1 MSNDLSKIV
10 TLSQLRNFVARIKT
24 KMQILKTI
32 KPHIIDAPS
41 PILNTKTITAYI
53 GETINETL
61 TGVNITKGSNGITSV
76 KWEATNL
83 PNGITF
89 DNGNFSGAGTEVF
102 NGTSIITITTN
113 GGTIDTNVI
122 WNIIEVPAPTLNG
135 KTLNKDVGDTINE
148 TISGTNITVG
158 TNGVTSVSWSATNL
172 PTGVS
177 FSNGKFTGSPTAA
190 FSGTSVVTVTTNGGT
205 ASANIIWNV
214 VKPVPVPSLTAK
226 SISKY
231 VGDTINETMS
241 GSNIT
246 KGSNGVTSVSWSATN
261 LPSGVSFSDGKFTG
275 SPTAAFSG
283 KTTVKVTTNGGTASA
298 YVTWDITKKMS
309 KPSFTSTRVTVD
321 FPKTTSTGQTVKTVN
336 LSGTFDGTCTFTFS
350 PSSFNDRMSYATYSM
365 KTPTY
370 TETNLKFYVEQNVKK
385 KPSSN
390 GTEDYKTVTVTAK
403 NSMGS
408 ASFSF
413 EVHYRM
419 PWT

>member
-172 PTGVS
+172 P
-177 FSNGKFTGSPTAA
+177 
-190 FSGTSVVTVTTNGGT
+190 
-205 ASANIIWNV
+205 
-214 VKPVPVPSLTAK
+214 
-226 SISKY
+226 
-231 VGDTINETMS
+231 
-241 GSNIT
+241 
-246 KGSNGVTSVSWSATN
+246 
-261 LPSGVSFSDGKFTG
+261 SGVSFSDGKFTG
-275 SPTAAFSG
+275 SPTATFSG